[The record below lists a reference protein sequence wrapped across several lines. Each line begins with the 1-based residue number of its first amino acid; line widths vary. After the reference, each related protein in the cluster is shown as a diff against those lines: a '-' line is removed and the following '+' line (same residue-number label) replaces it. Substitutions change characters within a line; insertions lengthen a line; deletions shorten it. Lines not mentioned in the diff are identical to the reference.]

1 MRKTLLMLF
10 LAATLSPVTWAQVLS
25 ADQVPAQ
32 VKRAFQTK
40 FPAVKKPEWKIKSD
54 KNYEAEFMRAGAEV
68 TVKFD
73 TAGKWLETETQI
85 AQARLTKAVRDVL
98 ANRFSGY
105 KLIETQSVELWND
118 PGAIYEVHLDNQS
131 EILKIQLYANGNI
144 LSKSATPK
152 SKP

>member
-1 MRKTLLMLF
+1 MRKALLMLS
-10 LAATLSPVTWAQVLS
+10 LAASLSPSAWAQVLT
-25 ADQVPAQ
+25 ADQVPVH

-40 FPAVKKPEWKIKSD
+40 FPAAKSAEWKLKSD
-54 KNYEAEFMRAGAEV
+54 KNYEAEFIRAGAEV

-85 AQARLTKAVRDVL
+85 AQSHLTKAVRDVL
-98 ANRFSGY
+98 ANHFSGY
-105 KLIETQSVELWND
+105 KLVETQSVELWND
-118 PGAIYEVHLDNQS
+118 PGTIFEVHLENQS
-131 EILKIQLYANGNI
+131 EILKIQLYADGNI